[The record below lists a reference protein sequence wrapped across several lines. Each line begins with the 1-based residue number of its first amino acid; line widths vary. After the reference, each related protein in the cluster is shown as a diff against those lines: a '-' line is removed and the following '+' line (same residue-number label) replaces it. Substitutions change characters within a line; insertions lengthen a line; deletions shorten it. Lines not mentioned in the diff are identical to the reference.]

1 MTGSRAAAP
10 IVAGS
15 LAAAVATLRARGL
28 RVTAARRHVLEALF
42 AADTPVSAEELAGGL
57 RGRIASMDL
66 ASVYRNLE
74 TLESIGLVRHVHLGH
89 GPGLYALVDRHDR
102 AYAAC
107 ERCGRR
113 VEVDAS
119 VLARVRAAV
128 RDACGYE
135 AAFAHFAIVGLCPAC
150 AERDNRSP
158 STF

>member
-1 MTGSRAAAP
+1 MTGSRAVAP
-10 IVAGS
+10 VVASS
-15 LAAAVATLRARGL
+15 LLSAVAAIRARGL
-28 RVTAARRHVLEALF
+28 RVTAARRQVLEALF
-42 AADTPVSAEELAGGL
+42 AAEAPVSAEEVAGGL
-57 RGRIASMDL
+57 RGRIASIDL

-89 GPGLYALVDRHDR
+89 GPGLYVLVGRDER

-113 VEVDAS
+113 TVIDPSLVD
-119 VLARVRAAV
+119 RVRDAV

-150 AERDNRSP
+150 ARAGAAL
-158 STF
+158 T